1 MRSIVMMCF
10 RHFVFYARG
19 LMSKKKKYVLF
30 FAFLCL
36 FAFNLRLFCRSSLGE
51 LVSEE
56 ELSDVVA
63 VDKSHSDYDSV
74 DNIVDDSVFG
84 KSHYGNDFDGLN
96 YVEPLVNNVE
106 PTEVDSG
113 KAVYAVAW
121 DEFVEPWKIFDNEG
135 ALLLNFSNADLMNL
149 LKYFESEFKVTF
161 ITDDAISPVT
171 QGGKT
176 LVGSKINFI
185 SNNPLSRR
193 DAWNVFVTLLEAA
206 GVTLQPSSMARTYRV
221 VSLSKDS
228 PFGYTKG
235 PLPLY
240 VGVEPDR
247 LPDTDMRIR
256 YLYIVKNTSLKAV
269 ESIVKT
275 MQSVAAP
282 DPIEVSEVRGVL
294 ITDRVYNIKMI
305 MTVIKELDQITTP
318 EAMSI
323 LKLKKADAAKVVDLY
338 KSLVKEESSISGM
351 QPTRSIGPK
360 RGDSITYFDP
370 LVKMIPDLR
379 TNTLILLGP
388 SESIKRVESF
398 IKNYEDASVR
408 SPYMPTRRYA
418 LKYTQAEAV
427 AKMLQQ
433 AIGFKSNSDAGKYGG
448 GRGGERYLSN
458 VTIVPEPTTNVIFI
472 TAPDEEYKLIYK
484 ILQDVDVEQPQANI
498 DVIVMSIDLNK
509 AKQFGTQIRNSE
521 GKIGKNLNF
530 QTGVLSPSTG
540 VVTNYS
546 VSQSDKSD
554 SGVVRLLGNLLN
566 LITGEGANAGSSI
579 VTLGSD
585 SYGIWGL
592 IKMLQSQTEA
602 KIISDPFI
610 VATNNYEAIMN
621 VGETRRIPDTKITN
635 SSNLQQQSFTSDD
648 AHIQVKITPQIN
660 DEDMITLNVHVE
672 NSQFTSPEGDSIS
685 SGNKV
690 TRTVDTTVLVPDGE
704 IVAIGGIAYESSSET
719 QRSVPWFSKI
729 PILGWL
735 FKNKEASFSK
745 SVIVVFI
752 QPKII
757 KDYFMKEETQA
768 VCSKLKGHMVKQS
781 KNDYCPIH
789 KHFFEDDS
797 VLETYNASLSN
808 FLNDVSEGGASS
820 EKKRSGRVKGR
831 RVSRRC

>member
-1 MRSIVMMCF
+1 
-10 RHFVFYARG
+10 
-19 LMSKKKKYVLF
+19 MSKKKNYVLL
-30 FAFLCL
+30 FAFLYL
-36 FAFNLRLFCRSSLGE
+36 FAFIFSLFGRSSLGE
-51 LVSEE
+51 LVNEE
-56 ELSDVVA
+56 ELQTAKQFDDNSPDNNFTAKA
-63 VDKSHSDYDSV
+63 VEK
-74 DNIVDDSVFG
+74 NLFG
-84 KSHYGNDFDGLN
+84 KNYYGDNFDDLKI
-96 YVEPLVNNVE
+96 EELLANNVE
-106 PTEVDSG
+106 SAEVDSL
-113 KAVYAVAW
+113 KSVYAVAW
-121 DEFVEPWKIFDNEG
+121 NEFMEPWKIFGDEG

-161 ITDDAISPVT
+161 ITDDAISPVI
-171 QGGKT
+171 QGGKS
-176 LVGSKINFI
+176 LVGSKINFS

-193 DAWNVFVTLLEAA
+193 DAWNVFITLLEAA

-228 PFGYTKG
+228 PLGYTKG

-240 VGVEPDR
+240 VGIEPER

-256 YLYIVKNTSLKAV
+256 YLYIVKNTSLEAV
-269 ESIVKT
+269 KNIVKT

-294 ITDRVYNIKMI
+294 ITDRVYNIKVI

-338 KSLVKEESSISGM
+338 RSLVKEESSIAGM
-351 QPTRSIGPK
+351 QPSRSLGPK
-360 RGDSITYFDP
+360 RGDTITYFDP

-388 SESIKRVESF
+388 AESIKRIESF
-398 IKNYEDASVR
+398 IKNYEDASVKA
-408 SPYMPTRRYA
+408 PYMPTRRYA
-418 LKYTQAEAV
+418 LKYTQADAV
-427 AKMLQQ
+427 SRILQQ
-433 AIGFKSNSDAGKYGG
+433 AIAFKSDSDAGKYGG
-448 GRGGERYLSN
+448 VRNGERYISN

-484 ILQDVDVEQPQANI
+484 ILQDIDVEQPQANI
-498 DVIVMSIDLNK
+498 DVIVMSVDLNK

-521 GKIGKNLNF
+521 GKFGKNLNF
-530 QTGVLSPSTG
+530 QTGVLNPSTG

-546 VSQSDKSD
+546 VSQSNKSD
-554 SGVVRLLGNLLN
+554 SGVVRLLGNLLD
-566 LITGEGANAGSSI
+566 LVTGENTNSGSSV

-635 SSNLQQQSFTSDD
+635 SSNMQQQSFTSDD

-660 DEDMITLNVHVE
+660 DEDMITLTIHVE
-672 NSQFTSPEGDSIS
+672 NSQFTSPEGDSVS
-685 SGNKV
+685 SGNKI

-719 QRSVPWFSKI
+719 QRSVPWISKI

-735 FKNKEASFSK
+735 FKNKEVSLSK
-745 SVIVVFI
+745 SVIVIFI

-757 KDYFMKEETQA
+757 KDYFMKEETRA
-768 VCSKLKGHMVKQS
+768 VCGKLKDHMVKQN

-797 VLETYNASLSN
+797 ALETYNSSLSN
-808 FLNDVSEGGASS
+808 FLNDVSEAGISF
-820 EKKRSGRVKGR
+820 EKDNNNYAKSR
-831 RVSRRC
+831 RVPKSC